1 LWRQEIDGTIAQGI
15 TEEGSVMATFSVG
28 DRVLISPEFFWAKGA
43 TGTISTP
50 PSEVT
55 TLSGPWRD
63 DLTRQERSALGEAT
77 VYWVWFDEPQ
87 RDADWDGPYR
97 GGCIHE
103 NAMTLIRRISN

>member
-1 LWRQEIDGTIAQGI
+1 LWQVIDVTIAQGI
-15 TEEGSVMATFSVG
+15 REGSVMAAFSAG

-43 TGTISTP
+43 IGTISTP

-55 TLSGPWRD
+55 TLSGPWDD
-63 DLTRQERSALGEAT
+63 DLTRQEHSALGEAT

-87 RDADWDGPYR
+87 RAADGGGPYR

-103 NAMTLIRRISN
+103 NAMTLIPRISK